1 MKARLI
7 FFVILFSLSLSDS
20 VISHPHVFVDVELTV
35 VFDDKGLIGF
45 KQRWIFDEM
54 FSSSILASFDKNS
67 DNILDVHEIEAIK
80 KGAFENLRNYEYFTH
95 VLIDGRTFLIQYVT
109 EFSAKVQGNRLIY
122 TFFVPC
128 HVTAV
133 SQFKDIVVSLFDK
146 TYYTDVALLTD
157 LLSFEGENN
166 FVVEY
171 RIQKIR
177 EFSFYYGQ
185 VVPEGIF
192 LSFRTKS

>member
-1 MKARLI
+1 MKTHLI
-7 FFVILFSLSLSDS
+7 FFVILFSLCLSDS
-20 VISHPHVFVDVELTV
+20 AISHPHVFVDVELTV
-35 VFDDKGLIGF
+35 VFDDKGLTGF
-45 KQRWIFDEM
+45 RQCWIFDEM
-54 FSSSILASFDKNS
+54 FSSSILTDFDKDS
-67 DNILDVHEIEAIK
+67 DNILDVHEIEDMK
-80 KGAFENLRNYEYFTH
+80 KGAFDNLRNYEYFTH
-95 VLIDGRTFLIQYVT
+95 VLIDGRTFRVQYVT
-109 EFSAKVQGNRLIY
+109 GFSAKVQGNRLIY

-133 SQFKDIVVSLFDK
+133 SQSKHIVVSLFDK

-157 LLSFEGENN
+157 LVSFEGESN

-192 LSFRTKS
+192 LTFRTKS